1 MKIFKKQVSNFCEFV
16 RKRAANSMILLE
28 EEVSYKERCCKA
40 FSYIFCLLKCMIV
53 VNMLSYENPN
63 A

>member
-40 FSYIFCLLKCMIV
+40 FSYIFFIQMYDGYNFV
-53 VNMLSYENPN
+53 EF
-63 A
+63 